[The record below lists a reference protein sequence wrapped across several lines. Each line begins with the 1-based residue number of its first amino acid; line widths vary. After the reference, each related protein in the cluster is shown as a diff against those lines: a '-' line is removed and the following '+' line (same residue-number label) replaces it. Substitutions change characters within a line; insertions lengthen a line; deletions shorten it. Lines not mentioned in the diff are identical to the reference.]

1 MYNVYLAFSEY
12 NNDVNAFTEY
22 SLDAENVVDQLNA
35 DSGDTFY
42 RYENNYNYLYG
53 LGREIATGESLLY
66 GYNSIEHYSSAY
78 DFNVDRF
85 LANMGYSDIPGEKYF
100 LCETY
105 WNSPMLLADSLL
117 SIKYV
122 QLKDA
127 ATGYEDTGIKTK
139 NAEVYKNEYA
149 LPLGYPVSE
158 DMGNLSFGSDPFK
171 NQENLISA
179 MTGKNTRVYNYV
191 QTEYVRKDKK
201 NNEVWKLSVA
211 NDGPVYVFVDG
222 SDIHNSLY
230 DHNCRIYANG
240 EFVQNACH
248 RFEINSMYLGD
259 YKAGDEIELKIKR
272 DTNKDKRHT
281 IYAAQLD
288 MAEFDNAVQ
297 QLKSGYTSNLNI
309 SGNKISGEVAL
320 DSDSEIFLSIPY
332 EKTWSLTVDGKR
344 ADIEELA
351 DTFMGIKLSK
361 GQHTIKMVYHTP
373 GLRSGAVASVVGFVL
388 YACMEVIRKRKYKKK
403 KEIA

>member
-1 MYNVYLAFSEY
+1 
-12 NNDVNAFTEY
+12 
-22 SLDAENVVDQLNA
+22 
-35 DSGDTFY
+35 
-42 RYENNYNYLYG
+42 
-53 LGREIATGESLLY
+53 
-66 GYNSIEHYSSAY
+66 
-78 DFNVDRF
+78 
-85 LANMGYSDIPGEKYF
+85 
-100 LCETY
+100 
-105 WNSPMLLADSLL
+105 
-117 SIKYV
+117 
-122 QLKDA
+122 
-127 ATGYEDTGIKTK
+127 
-139 NAEVYKNEYA
+139 
-149 LPLGYPVSE
+149 
-158 DMGNLSFGSDPFK
+158 
-171 NQENLISA
+171 
-179 MTGKNTRVYNYV
+179 MTGKNTRVYNDV
-191 QTEYVRKDKK
+191 QTEYVHKDKK

-281 IYAAQLD
+281 IYSAQLD

-373 GLRSGAVASVVGFVL
+373 GLRSWCGRICSWFCSL
-388 YACMEVIRKRKYKKK
+388 CMYGSYKKEK
-403 KEIA
+403 V

>member
-1 MYNVYLAFSEY
+1 
-12 NNDVNAFTEY
+12 
-22 SLDAENVVDQLNA
+22 
-35 DSGDTFY
+35 
-42 RYENNYNYLYG
+42 
-53 LGREIATGESLLY
+53 
-66 GYNSIEHYSSAY
+66 
-78 DFNVDRF
+78 
-85 LANMGYSDIPGEKYF
+85 
-100 LCETY
+100 
-105 WNSPMLLADSLL
+105 
-117 SIKYV
+117 
-122 QLKDA
+122 
-127 ATGYEDTGIKTK
+127 
-139 NAEVYKNEYA
+139 
-149 LPLGYPVSE
+149 
-158 DMGNLSFGSDPFK
+158 
-171 NQENLISA
+171 
-179 MTGKNTRVYNYV
+179 MTGKNTRVYNDV